1 MESKNDKMK
10 QRVIL
15 ACRDLVQNRGLHNL
29 TMDKLA
35 AHAGLSKRTIYRHFK
50 SKEEIIEASLELFL
64 ADTIEHLDQI
74 LVKEKN
80 PIQIISNLFPYIY
93 QQGQFLLNKE
103 GLNDLRQHYP
113 QLWRKIKT
121 IREERIKTLTA
132 LLIEK
137 SDENAVVRQINPCIV
152 NEVILASINAV
163 VTPDFILENNLTFEE
178 IAEQMGKILTRIFSP

>member
-50 SKEEIIEASLELFL
+50 SKEEIIEASLELFI
-64 ADTIEHLDQI
+64 AETIEHLDQI

-80 PIQIISNLFPYIY
+80 PIQIISNLF
-93 QQGQFLLNKE
+93 
-103 GLNDLRQHYP
+103 
-113 QLWRKIKT
+113 
-121 IREERIKTLTA
+121 
-132 LLIEK
+132 
-137 SDENAVVRQINPCIV
+137 
-152 NEVILASINAV
+152 
-163 VTPDFILENNLTFEE
+163 
-178 IAEQMGKILTRIFSP
+178 RIFTSRVSFY

>member
-80 PIQIISNLFPYIY
+80 PTQIISNLFPYIY

-178 IAEQMGKILTRIFSP
+178 ITEQMGKILTRLFLP